1 MATITNNAQT
11 IIAESEHED
20 MTDDDY
26 NLLFSRTIKQYVKE
40 MTEIINNEYEDLT
53 EEDKANYDTENTS
66 GNPFDDWKDIS
77 REIVVNTRHKTEE
90 NFMDTLDEEITAIG
104 IQRVIMKMMKI
115 VMEYN
120 EGFDGVDISVYSD
133 IGKLYQMW
141 IYIVTEDVEF
151 KIEN

>member
-11 IIAESEHED
+11 IITESEYED

-40 MTEIINNEYEDLT
+40 MTEMIENEFEDLT
-53 EEDKANYDTENTS
+53 DEEKADYDMN
-66 GNPFDDWKDIS
+66 DWKDIS

-104 IQRVIMKMMKI
+104 TQRVIMKMMKI
-115 VMEYN
+115 VMEYS
-120 EGFDGVDISVYSD
+120 EGFDGIDISVYSD

-141 IYIVTEDVEF
+141 IYIVTEEVDFE
-151 KIEN
+151 IEN

>member
-1 MATITNNAQT
+1 MANITNNAQK
-11 IIAESEHED
+11 IITENE
-20 MTDDDY
+20 TNDDDY
-26 NLLFSRTIKQYVKE
+26 NLLFSKTIKQYVKE
-40 MTEIINNEYEDLT
+40 MTEMIENDYEDLT
-53 EEDKANYDTENTS
+53 DEEKEEYKQDGGAEK
-66 GNPFDDWKDIS
+66 DWREIS

-104 IQRVIMKMMKI
+104 TQRVIMKMMKI
-115 VMEYN
+115 VMEYS

>member
-1 MATITNNAQT
+1 MATINNNAQK
-11 IIAESEHED
+11 IIMENASS
-20 MTDDDY
+20 DDDY

-40 MTEIINNEYEDLT
+40 MTEMINNEYEDLT
-53 EEDKANYDTENTS
+53 DEEKADYDMN
-66 GNPFDDWKDIS
+66 DWKDIS
-77 REIVVNTRHKTEE
+77 REILVNTRHKTEE

>member
-1 MATITNNAQT
+1 MATITNNAQK
-11 IIAESEHED
+11 IITENK
-20 MTDDDY
+20 TNDDDY

-40 MTEIINNEYEDLT
+40 MTEMIENDYEDLT
-53 EEDKANYDTENTS
+53 DEEKEEYKQDGGAEK
-66 GNPFDDWKDIS
+66 DWREIS

-104 IQRVIMKMMKI
+104 TQRVIMKMMKI
-115 VMEYN
+115 VMEYS

>member
-11 IIAESEHED
+11 IITESEYED

-40 MTEIINNEYEDLT
+40 MTEMIENEFEDLT
-53 EEDKANYDTENTS
+53 DEEKADYDMN
-66 GNPFDDWKDIS
+66 DWKDIS

-104 IQRVIMKMMKI
+104 TQRVIMKMMKI
-115 VMEYN
+115 VMEYS

-141 IYIVTEDVEF
+141 IYIVTEEVDFE
-151 KIEN
+151 IEN

>member
-1 MATITNNAQT
+1 MATITNNAQK
-11 IIAESEHED
+11 IITENE
-20 MTDDDY
+20 TNDDDY
-26 NLLFSRTIKQYVKE
+26 NLLFSKTIKQYVKE
-40 MTEIINNEYEDLT
+40 MTEMIENDYEDLT
-53 EEDKANYDTENTS
+53 DEEKEEYKQDGGAEK
-66 GNPFDDWKDIS
+66 DWREIS

-104 IQRVIMKMMKI
+104 TQRVIMKMMKI
-115 VMEYN
+115 VMEYS